1 MGAAVSDANV
11 QRGEGLQSAEA
22 NVQRG
27 EGLQSA
33 EANVQRGDGPQS
45 AEENILQGD
54 RLQSA
59 NANVLR
65 GCSPAEVLAASIY
78 RDTAAEVSLGAIRG
92 NAAAV
97 RAALPAGVRLMA
109 VVKAD
114 GYGHGGAV
122 SARMAE
128 EGGAELLATAYLEEA
143 LGLRAAGIRL
153 PILVLTPIRPE
164 DAALAAEH
172 DLMLTVAGA
181 DWLRQMQEC
190 RPWRLRQASDGGLPL
205 KIHIKA
211 DTGLGRL
218 GIRSKAEWDELA
230 PLLRGGGV
238 VVDGFY
244 THFATAG
251 LEDVTYL
258 LRQHA
263 RFMEMK
269 EWVRE
274 SGIEVGSWHCA
285 GSAAALRFPWLA
297 MDMVRIGAALY
308 GFGPKRA
315 VDSLQLRPAMKLRS
329 RLLQTK
335 LLRKGEVIGY
345 DNSYEADEDQWIG
358 TVPIGYADGWT
369 QSFRGSEML
378 VEGRR
383 VPIVG
388 KICMDQLMVR
398 LPGPCPP
405 GAEAVLIGSQGDE
418 CVSCADLAAYLGTVP
433 QEVTT
438 GLSGR
443 IKRIYTE

>member
-1 MGAAVSDANV
+1 MRTAVS
-11 QRGEGLQSAEA
+11 EA
-22 NVQRG
+22 NIH
-27 EGLQSA
+27 
-33 EANVQRGDGPQS
+33 RGDGPQS
-45 AEENILQGD
+45 AE
-54 RLQSA
+54 
-59 NANVLR
+59 ANVLR
-65 GCSPAEVLAASIY
+65 GCSPAAEHAASIY
-78 RDTAAEVSLGAIRG
+78 RDTVAEVSLGAIRG

-114 GYGHGGAV
+114 GYGHGGAA

-181 DWLRQMQEC
+181 DWLRQMRKHRGPNC
-190 RPWRLRQASDGGLPL
+190 STAL
-205 KIHIKA
+205 KIHVKA

-230 PLLRGGGV
+230 PLLHGGDV

-251 LEDVTYL
+251 LEDVAFL
-258 LRQHA
+258 ERQHA

-269 EWVRE
+269 SWVRE
-274 SGIEVGSWHCA
+274 SGVEVRSWHCA

-308 GFGPKRA
+308 GFGPKKA
-315 VDSLQLRPAMKLRS
+315 VDSVQLRPALTLRS

-335 LLRKGEVIGY
+335 LLSKGEVIGY
-345 DNSYEADEDQWIG
+345 DNSYMADEDQWIG
-358 TVPIGYADGWT
+358 TVPIGYADGWS

-405 GAEAVLIGSQGDE
+405 GAETVLIGSQGDE
-418 CVSCADLAAYLGTVP
+418 CVTCAELAAYMGTVP